1 MKICVYFQPTIEN
14 DNFEGMRLRKNIKGA
29 LELHNIP
36 YAKNLLDT
44 YDIVHFM
51 SLDDEAKIIDAKEAN
66 IPIVF
71 SALYCENDNA
81 ARILQDK
88 NGIKTL
94 SPKALKILNKC
105 DAVLVSDEFSRS
117 LLQRDGVKVDVEIVS
132 PGVNLSR
139 FIFNSEIEEDIVYNY
154 FQIEKEQKIIATV
167 GSYDKPKTIKQ
178 IIKIA
183 SLCPKYRFLYFG
195 KAKLSRLIKTFK
207 KIPSNLKLCPIMSDE
222 IYCSMMKQ
230 SSIYLSLDNSSHSP
244 IGLLDAAA
252 SKSQVIAL
260 SPTNEN
266 EEILNNVRAYVCED
280 EKDVANTITNLLENK
295 IESHVDEAYEFA
307 KNNSLKNLGEHLIE
321 IYSRLI

>member
-94 SPKALKILNKC
+94 SPKALKILNK
-105 DAVLVSDEFSRS
+105 
-117 LLQRDGVKVDVEIVS
+117 
-132 PGVNLSR
+132 
-139 FIFNSEIEEDIVYNY
+139 
-154 FQIEKEQKIIATV
+154 
-167 GSYDKPKTIKQ
+167 
-178 IIKIA
+178 
-183 SLCPKYRFLYFG
+183 
-195 KAKLSRLIKTFK
+195 
-207 KIPSNLKLCPIMSDE
+207 
-222 IYCSMMKQ
+222 
-230 SSIYLSLDNSSHSP
+230 
-244 IGLLDAAA
+244 
-252 SKSQVIAL
+252 
-260 SPTNEN
+260 
-266 EEILNNVRAYVCED
+266 
-280 EKDVANTITNLLENK
+280 
-295 IESHVDEAYEFA
+295 
-307 KNNSLKNLGEHLIE
+307 
-321 IYSRLI
+321 